1 MIRRALLLTLTA
13 LAVRF
18 LLNLI
23 SLANAVVHSTKIL
36 VQPLEFVLGLFSPVS
51 LIAFLLVLYREL
63 SGHRDT
69 HRRQAFAL
77 AAAMGAAIS
86 LGLTLWHFHETSVA
100 LSSLTPETRAQLPA
114 VPGLTARW
122 VRTAIWS
129 VLPSVIWYAFLLIF
143 WRQALPLGRTLTRK
157 LAAVLCVITVF
168 QGISSVRGLLPH
180 FESYIPDWTGRPIR
194 TSWNLIISPGMLLFV
209 SFAVP
214 YFLFWVWWTPP
225 EHDTTEAPAPLLLE
239 R

>member
-18 LLNLI
+18 GLNLF
-23 SLANAVVHSTKIL
+23 SFANAVVHGTKIL
-36 VQPLEFVLGLFSPVS
+36 VQPLEFVLGLLSPVT

-77 AAAMGAAIS
+77 AAAVGMAIS

-100 LSSLTPETRAQLPA
+100 LSSLTPETRAQLPV
-114 VPGLTARW
+114 VPSLTARW

-129 VLPSVIWYAFLLIF
+129 VLPSVTWYAFLLVF
-143 WRQALPLGRTLTRK
+143 WREASPLGRNSTRK
-157 LAAVLCVITVF
+157 LASVLCVITVF
-168 QGISSVRGLLPH
+168 QGISSVSGLLPH
-180 FESYIPDWTGRPIR
+180 FASYIPDWTGRPIR
-194 TSWNLIISPGMLLFV
+194 TSWNLIISPGVFLFA

-225 EHDTTEAPAPLLLE
+225 AHDTTEAPTPLLQE
-239 R
+239 Q

>member
-77 AAAMGAAIS
+77 AAAMGVAVS
-86 LGLTLWHFHETSVA
+86 LGLTIWHFHETSVA
-100 LSSLTPETRAQLPA
+100 LSSLTPEARAQLPA
-114 VPGLTARW
+114 VPSLTARW
-122 VRTAIWS
+122 VRTGIWS
-129 VLPSVIWYAFLLIF
+129 VLPSVTWYAFLLVF
-143 WRQALPLGRTLTRK
+143 WRDEMEVEER
-157 LAAVLCVITVF
+157 
-168 QGISSVRGLLPH
+168 
-180 FESYIPDWTGRPIR
+180 YI
-194 TSWNLIISPGMLLFV
+194 
-209 SFAVP
+209 
-214 YFLFWVWWTPP
+214 
-225 EHDTTEAPAPLLLE
+225 
-239 R
+239 